1 MFRDKHLVTLNQGY
15 RDRSMNENLVYA
27 SQISL
32 LTKYE
37 IVFLYLECLVGHRK
51 TRGKRGASVLDRHFE
66 GKHHLISLIEE
77 IQKTDK
83 KTLLK

>member
-1 MFRDKHLVTLNQGY
+1 MFRDKHLVTFNQGY

-37 IVFLYLECLVGHRK
+37 IVFLYSALLGKEKQKERGGRQCLIG
-51 TRGKRGASVLDRHFE
+51 
-66 GKHHLISLIEE
+66 
-77 IQKTDK
+77 
-83 KTLLK
+83 TLRESNT